1 MAFKL
6 PPPPAINQFNSASW
20 QDWFFKLR
28 TALIEAFSSISLQGI
43 PAGGDAGEV
52 LTKIDTV
59 DYNATWSPVTVSIP
73 GGTTDQLLTKIDA
86 TLNNYEWRTWTFHG
100 IPAAGT
106 TGQALVKTSN
116 TDYAVNWATIL
127 GIPTGGSTDQVLSK
141 NSATDHDVSWKTVA
155 AAPTV
160 YPMPALNMVHN
171 STMQHRDKAVT
182 SVSVATA
189 TPFSRVVSR
198 WYAVAPSSNF
208 TITIPSAETFSHI
221 TIKRTSG
228 SYETSAVELIQIL
241 STEESLRHNGNYQ
254 ICGYWEEKSG
264 AHIDSIIFRVSGGTG
279 TNESLSDFI
288 SNSWAGQQTVASEDA
303 TYYYGSPFLGS
314 AFSIGSSITQ
324 LAFSLEV
331 AFSSS
336 GSDANDEVDF
346 YYMLVRANSDAEVID
361 DKPFAVVA
369 YECDRYYQVLKQY
382 LTTIPIAVPIHM
394 RKIPT
399 ITISPSVAFTT
410 TGTTQDSLV
419 ISVNSSGDA
428 GLYTVTLDCEF

>member
-28 TALIEAFSSISLQGI
+28 TALIKAFSSISIQGI

-73 GGTTDQLLTKIDA
+73 GGTADQLLTKIDA

-116 TDYAVNWATIL
+116 TDYAVNWATII
-127 GIPTGGSTDQVLSK
+127 GIPTGGSTNQVLSK
-141 NSATDHDVSWKTVA
+141 NSSTAYDVSWKTVA
-155 AAPTV
+155 A
-160 YPMPALNMVHN
+160 PADPPPSGNLVHN
-171 STMQHRDKAVT
+171 STLQHRDKSVT
-182 SVSVATA
+182 SVAIAASA
-189 TPFSRVVSR
+189 PWSRILSR
-198 WYAVAPSSNF
+198 WYGEAYTTDF
-208 TITIPSAETFSHI
+208 TVTIPSDETFSKV
-221 TIKRTSG
+221 TIKRASG
-228 SYETSAVELIQIL
+228 SYEDNPVRLIQIL
-241 STEESLRHNGNYQ
+241 STEESVRNSGNYH
-254 ICGYWEEKSG
+254 ICGKWDYKAG
-264 AHIDSIIFRVSGGTG
+264 AHIDNVTFRVSGGTG
-279 TNESLSDFI
+279 VDQSLDDFI
-288 SNSWAGQQTVASEDA
+288 NNSWTGQTTVDDVNVTGA
-303 TYYYGSPFLGS
+303 YGS
-314 AFSIGSSITQ
+314 AFSSSAFAIGSTITQ
-324 LAFSLEV
+324 LAFSFEV
-331 AFSSS
+331 TFN
-336 GSDANDEVDF
+336 GSNSDGNDEVYF
-346 YYMLVRANSDAEVID
+346 YFMLCKESSTSEVVD

-369 YECDRYYQVLKQY
+369 AECDRYYQVLKQY
-382 LTTIPIAVPIHM
+382 LTTTSIAVPIHM
-394 RKIPT
+394 RKIPA

>member
-28 TALIEAFSSISLQGI
+28 TALIEAFSSISIQGI

-73 GGTTDQLLTKIDA
+73 GGTADQLLTKIDA

-116 TDYAVNWATIL
+116 TDYAVNWTTIL
-127 GIPTGGSTDQVLSK
+127 GIPAGGSTNQVLSK
-141 NSATDHDVSWKTVA
+141 NSATDHDVSWKTVTV
-155 AAPTV
+155 PTV

-189 TPFSRVVSR
+189 APFSRVVSR
-198 WYAVAPSSNF
+198 WYAVAPSSDF

-221 TIKRTSG
+221 TIKRASG
-228 SYETSAVELIQIL
+228 SYEYNPVKLIQIL
-241 STEESLRHNGNYQ
+241 STEESMRLRGNYQ
-254 ICGYWEEKSG
+254 LCGFWGKRPG
-264 AHIDSIIFRVSGGTG
+264 AYIYYVVFRVSWGTG
-279 TNESLSDFI
+279 TDQSLASFI
-288 SNSWAGQQTVASEDA
+288 AGSWTGQQTVESIDT
-303 TYYYGSPFLGS
+303 TYSYDYPFLGS
-314 AFSIGSSITQ
+314 SFSFSSTLRQ
-324 LAFSLEV
+324 LAFSVEV
-331 AFSSS
+331 AFSSDDS
-336 GSDANDEVDF
+336 GADDEVDL
-346 YYMLVRANSDAEVID
+346 YLMLVRANSDAEVID

-369 YECDRYYQVLKQY
+369 HECDRYYQVLKQY
-382 LTTIPIAVPIHM
+382 LTTTPIAVPIHM